1 MEIMQEVY
9 TLDMDMVW
17 LLLEILL
24 PDLINISEGE
34 MSVKFQSNL

>member
-24 PDLINISEGE
+24 PDSINILEGE
-34 MSVKFQSNL
+34 MRVKFQFN